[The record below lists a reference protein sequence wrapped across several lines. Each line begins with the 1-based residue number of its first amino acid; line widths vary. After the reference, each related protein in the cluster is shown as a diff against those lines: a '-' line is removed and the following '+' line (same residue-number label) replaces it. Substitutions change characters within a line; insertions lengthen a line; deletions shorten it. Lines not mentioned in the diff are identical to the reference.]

1 MVINL
6 ALFVWVASKFEYKAL
21 EKKLVSMPK
30 APGRGVVPRWVRP
43 QIVSGGPVR
52 FVQYPQY
59 QSNFCAP
66 PPPPPLLPLNERR
79 TPELHLLRHPSA
91 IALRFQDMSSTPWPD
106 LGDCSTSRPNPDGIS
121 SMVRLIVGMVGLTIT
136 YRLQGHVPRSGGIN
150 IARGQSM
157 HPEEDVGIYG
167 RSLAFQGQ
175 QPAFPLR

>member
-59 QSNFCAP
+59 PSHICP
-66 PPPPPLLPLNERR
+66 PPPPPASE
-79 TPELHLLRHPSA
+79 
-91 IALRFQDMSSTPWPD
+91 
-106 LGDCSTSRPNPDGIS
+106 
-121 SMVRLIVGMVGLTIT
+121 
-136 YRLQGHVPRSGGIN
+136 
-150 IARGQSM
+150 
-157 HPEEDVGIYG
+157 
-167 RSLAFQGQ
+167 
-175 QPAFPLR
+175 